1 MSPATE
7 HLHFRALSP
16 TSVADVIGLFGQI
29 RQSPGAEFFHPHPL
43 DEAEAKRLCA
53 LTGKDY
59 YCLAYLGEK
68 PVGYGMLRGWD
79 AGYAEPSLG
88 IALDP
93 SFIGRGLGEALT
105 LHLHGVAA
113 SRGAA
118 SIRLKVYTRNQAA
131 RSLYLKL
138 GYVFAP
144 LTEGEELGRL
154 NLAPSLR
161 LGILARG
168 FVLWSGGV
176 DFLCGLI
183 SALLATP
190 SANHAD
196 IIVFLPSLP
205 ERAFTRS
212 YFRNIARRLW
222 LTLTLRPDAPPPSLD
237 AVRDRLSSL
246 SPRIKIVEVGNDEFA
261 HIEAVQRWGIDVAFP
276 SLVPSDFGA
285 ACAVVGY
292 LYDFQHRHLPAFF
305 SPQAIR
311 LRDQQFRYQLD
322 HTDVVIVNARSV
334 VDDAQRFM
342 PGTPARLVALPFTP
356 ATNKEWIVE
365 IPGVVAR
372 YGITGRYFIICNQF
386 WMHKDHRTAVRAFDR
401 LAAAHP
407 EVQLVCT
414 GSTADSR
421 APNYFPSLQAEIRRL
436 GLDERILILGLIPKR
451 DQIELLKG
459 AIALIQPTLFE
470 GGPGGGSAFDAI
482 GLDVPVIL
490 SDIPVNREV
499 DCGRVSFFAA
509 GDDKALTACLLE
521 SMSRTE
527 QRADETQLLN
537 QTNHKLVRC
546 GETLWNALMLA
557 RQLKGQ
563 SANRRVD
570 ASERS

>member
-1 MSPATE
+1 MLPASE
-7 HLHFRALSP
+7 HLHFRTLSP

-29 RQSPGAEFFHPHPL
+29 RQSLGAEFFHPHPL
-43 DEAEAKRLCA
+43 DEAEARRLCA

-59 YCLAYLGEK
+59 YCLAYLGDK
-68 PVGYGMLRGWD
+68 PVGYGMLRGWE

-93 SFIGRGLGEALT
+93 SFIGRGLGKALT
-105 LHLHGVAA
+105 LHLQAVAA
-113 SRGAA
+113 EKGATH
-118 SIRLKVYTRNQAA
+118 IRLKVYTRNQAA

-183 SALLATP
+183 NALLATP

-222 LTLTLRPDAPPPSLD
+222 LTLTLRPDAPPPSLG

-261 HIEAVQRWGIDVAFP
+261 HIEAVRRWRIDVAFP

-334 VDDAQRFM
+334 VDDAQHFM
-342 PGTPARLVALPFTP
+342 PGTHAQLVALPFTP
-356 ATNKEWIVE
+356 ATNKEWLVE
-365 IPGVVAR
+365 VPGVAAR

-386 WMHKDHRTAVRAFDR
+386 WKHKDHLTAFKSFARFRKDYPDV
-401 LAAAHP
+401 
-407 EVQLVCT
+407 ELVCT
-414 GSTADSR
+414 GSTEDAR
-421 APNYFPSLQAEIRRL
+421 ARGHFASLLEEIAKL
-436 GLDERILILGLIPKR
+436 GIEQRVRILGLIPKR
-451 DQIELLKG
+451 DQVELLKG

-470 GGPGGGSAFDAI
+470 GGPGGGSAYDAI
-482 GLDVPVIL
+482 GVDVPVIL

-499 DCGRVSFFAA
+499 DCGRVSFFPA
-509 GDDKALTACLLE
+509 GDDKALTVCLLE
-521 SMSRTE
+521 SMTRTKSRTH
-527 QRADETQLLN
+527 DDQLLAQAN
-537 QTNHKLVRC
+537 SKLTRC
-546 GETLWNALMLA
+546 GEALWGALMLA
-557 RQLKGQ
+557 RQLKRH
-563 SANRRVD
+563 SNRGKEDSSRQP
-570 ASERS
+570 

>member
-1 MSPATE
+1 MLPASE
-7 HLHFRALSP
+7 HLHFRTLSP

-43 DEAEAKRLCA
+43 DEAEAERLCA

-138 GYVFAP
+138 GYVFAR
-144 LTEGEELGRL
+144 LTEEEELGRL

-183 SALLATP
+183 NALLATP

-205 ERAFTRS
+205 ERTFTRS

-261 HIEAVQRWGIDVAFP
+261 HIEAVRRWRIDVAFP
-276 SLVPSDFGA
+276 SLAPSDFGA

-334 VDDAQRFM
+334 VDDAQHFM
-342 PGTPARLVALPFTP
+342 PGTHARLVALPFTP

-401 LAAAHP
+401 IAAAHP

-459 AIALIQPTLFE
+459 AVALVQPTRFE
-470 GGPGGGSAFDAI
+470 GGPGGGAAYDAI
-482 GLDVPVIL
+482 GLDVPVIA
-490 SDIPVNREV
+490 SDIPVNLEI
-499 DCGRVSFFAA
+499 DCGRVTFFAA
-509 GDDKALTACLLE
+509 GDAAALAQQMKLALQNKTTRRDDQALLIE
-521 SMSRTE
+521 TENRT
-527 QRADETQLLN
+527 R
-537 QTNHKLVRC
+537 HC
-546 GETLWNALMLA
+546 GAAIWQALQAA
-557 RQLKGQ
+557 RRDG
-563 SANRRVD
+563 R
-570 ASERS
+570 